1 MQMSDSTEVNQR
13 RPSQPPPPPPK
24 QPPIIAPIE
33 EERSAGES
41 GLAMKDMSPVTTPTD
56 EDEVVKSSNPFE
68 EEETITATTTP
79 ATPPIAERD
88 LGPTEQANSAIAGPS
103 SNPFGENAEEDDG
116 VEGFV
121 EEEEDRNSL
130 EDSDGDEEDDDRES
144 VLTLQTMGSAVDQEA
159 KTNAT
164 ARVASLRNIDSQR
177 AKNALNEYES
187 DHEFDGEDRD
197 DMFTRRQSIAREPSF
212 ISPSSATFAT
222 DGSMISAKL
231 PSTPTGGSSAKE
243 SPFSMNS
250 YGIRV
255 PKIKRG
261 VVELQSQRMF
271 RRWKKRY
278 FHLERGSVIYFEPLH
293 WYQEGE
299 FDLAGLDIATELK
312 PNDDLAL
319 TIRLQSPRYPDICFK
334 CHSAESKLRWM
345 KAFRIHID
353 YANQM
358 KRVIR
363 SRGRNGSLLVVDSA
377 VTFERGDE
385 LIASE
390 LKESYQQQPQQAMSR
405 KRGSTVTVAIVPA
418 ATITTDYTV
427 ATNDIAPSAVSPEQ
441 LQKAVN
447 KFIEVMPIIKPVV
460 DKEGVPL
467 VHTGWLEKKGQWFP
481 TIRRRFFLLF
491 DGMLSYYRCEWDI
504 HPYVQQVRQEQATG
518 KASAQKKIRP
528 PRALGKFAI
537 TNYQFRTDFE
547 HGRVEITMYPSLA
560 SPSRRV
566 LVVYCND
573 FMERDSWLRHFN
585 AHAEYIKKGET
596 L

>member
-1 MQMSDSTEVNQR
+1 
-13 RPSQPPPPPPK
+13 
-24 QPPIIAPIE
+24 
-33 EERSAGES
+33 
-41 GLAMKDMSPVTTPTD
+41 MSPVTTPTEEGD
-56 EDEVVKSSNPFE
+56 AIKCSNPFE
-68 EEETITATTTP
+68 EEETATATTAPT
-79 ATPPIAERD
+79 TPPTAERV
-88 LGPTEQANSAIAGPS
+88 LGPTEKADSVIPGPS
-103 SNPFGENAEEDDG
+103 SNPFDENVDENVDENNG
-116 VEGFV
+116 VEV
-121 EEEEDRNSL
+121 LEEEDRNSL
-130 EDSDGDEEDDDRES
+130 EDSDGDDGEEDDDRES
-144 VLTLQTMGSAVDQEA
+144 VLTLQTMGTAVDQEV

-164 ARVASLRNIDSQR
+164 ARITSLRNIDSQR

-197 DMFTRRQSIAREPSF
+197 DMFTRRQSITREPSF
-212 ISPSSATFAT
+212 ISPSSAVFAT
-222 DGSMISAKL
+222 EGSATISAKL
-231 PSTPTGGSSAKE
+231 PAMSPTGAKE

-312 PNDDLAL
+312 PNDELAL
-319 TIRLQSPRYPDICFK
+319 
-334 CHSAESKLRWM
+334 H
-345 KAFRIHID
+345 
-353 YANQM
+353 
-358 KRVIR
+358 
-363 SRGRNGSLLVVDSA
+363 
-377 VTFERGDE
+377 
-385 LIASE
+385 
-390 LKESYQQQPQQAMSR
+390 
-405 KRGSTVTVAIVPA
+405 
-418 ATITTDYTV
+418 
-427 ATNDIAPSAVSPEQ
+427 
-441 LQKAVN
+441 KAVN
-447 KFIEVMPIIKPVV
+447 NFIQVMPIIKPVV

-504 HPYVQQVRQEQATG
+504 HPYIQQIRQEQATG

-537 TNYQFRTDFE
+537 TNYQFRADFE
-547 HGRVEITMYPSLA
+547 HGRVEITLYPSLA

-573 FMERDSWLRHFN
+573 FMERDSWLRHFH
-585 AHAEYIKKGET
+585 AHADYIKAGGPV
-596 L
+596 

>member
-1 MQMSDSTEVNQR
+1 
-13 RPSQPPPPPPK
+13 
-24 QPPIIAPIE
+24 
-33 EERSAGES
+33 
-41 GLAMKDMSPVTTPTD
+41 MSPVTTPTEEGD
-56 EDEVVKSSNPFE
+56 AIKCSNPFE
-68 EEETITATTTP
+68 EEETATATTAPT
-79 ATPPIAERD
+79 TPPTAERV
-88 LGPTEQANSAIAGPS
+88 LGPTEKADSVIPGPS
-103 SNPFGENAEEDDG
+103 SNPFDENVDENVDENNG
-116 VEGFV
+116 VEVLV

-130 EDSDGDEEDDDRES
+130 EDSDGDDGEEDDDRES
-144 VLTLQTMGSAVDQEA
+144 VLTLQTMGTAVDQEV

-164 ARVASLRNIDSQR
+164 ARITSLRNIDSQR

-197 DMFTRRQSIAREPSF
+197 DMFTRRQSITREPSF
-212 ISPSSATFAT
+212 ISPSSAVFAT
-222 DGSMISAKL
+222 EGSATISAKL
-231 PSTPTGGSSAKE
+231 PAMSPTGAKE

-312 PNDDLAL
+312 PNDELAV
-319 TIRLQSPRYPDICFK
+319 TIRLQSPRFPDICFK

-363 SRGRNGSLLVVDSA
+363 SRGRNGSLVVDSA

-385 LIASE
+385 LITAE
-390 LKESYQQQPQQAMSR
+390 LKESYQQQPPQQQSQQR
-405 KRGSTVTVAIVPA
+405 KRGSTVTVAMVR
-418 ATITTDYTV
+418 ATSMDYTV
-427 ATNDIAPSAVSPEQ
+427 ATNDIAPSAMSSEQ
-441 LQKAVN
+441 LHKAVN
-447 KFIEVMPIIKPVV
+447 NFIQVMPIIKPVV

-504 HPYVQQVRQEQATG
+504 HPYIQQIRQEQATG

-537 TNYQFRTDFE
+537 TNYQFRADFE
-547 HGRVEITMYPSLA
+547 HGRVEITLYPSLA

-573 FMERDSWLRHFN
+573 FMERDSWLRHFH
-585 AHAEYIKKGET
+585 AHADYIKAGGPV
-596 L
+596 